1 MFGFPESTCMVKEP
15 AWQHVVVL
23 VETYS
28 TSESSSF
35 GGALFGAMATQIL
48 ILIAFLDQDGSTSDT
63 NFNQPSDEFIA
74 LVIPVKVA
82 GSNFGSCG

>member
-1 MFGFPESTCMVKEP
+1 MATRL
-15 AWQHVVVL
+15 AVL
-23 VETYS
+23 VEIYS
-28 TSESSSF
+28 TSELSAF
-35 GGALFGAMATQIL
+35 GAALFGAMATQIL

-63 NFNQPSDEFIA
+63 NFNQPSDQFIA